1 MANHMHLVAVLYT
14 LVHCVR
20 VVCMLLNGCTVLNDM
35 FICMQCRLSSTHLL
49 LSIITQLGR

>member
-1 MANHMHLVAVLYT
+1 MADHMHLVAVLYT